1 MVAHTMKQPR
11 VDPTPYLPAA
21 FKAMRLPGRPATLTE
36 ALADDCCRP
45 LLECMARQMARQ
57 ALQRAHT
64 PAPVSPALHRAG
76 LPVPRHARP
85 WAFDARRAAANDL
98 DD

>member
-1 MVAHTMKQPR
+1 MKQPR
-11 VDPTPYLPAA
+11 VDFTPYLPAA

-36 ALADDCCRP
+36 ALADDYCRP
-45 LLECMARQMARQ
+45 LLECKARHLARQ

-64 PAPVSPALHRAG
+64 PAPASTALHRAG
-76 LPVPRHARP
+76 LPAPRHARP